1 MTLARYQ
8 HESIPALTTARDRI
22 NAREMSR
29 CTFGSG
35 GTCCRVC
42 NMGPC
47 QIIDGVE
54 TMIGVC
60 GATSDTVAARN
71 FARIVGAGVALQ
83 VEEAREMVRI
93 FMATAKGETPY
104 ALADENKLRELAR
117 LIEIDPDISD
127 LKTLAL
133 ETGRSLLAAFGNQD
147 ETLALMK
154 IAPKNRRRIWKD
166 LGVTPRGFDRE
177 VVELMHR
184 THMGVDQ
191 EFVNIVRQTSRCAL
205 TDGWGVSR
213 VISWLTDILFPTLPA
228 PTVKPEGLR
237 QDMIN
242 ILIYSQG
249 PLAMETLKEAAIDP
263 EVINLCQRSSATG
276 INLVNGSIG
285 DQETDL
291 LTGCVEI
298 MVVSGSCI
306 MPSISRIIRSLHTR
320 LVTSSN
326 SMKMTGAEHFELTGP
341 AARSNAIT
349 ILKMAVTAFRGR
361 EKVLNPAEE
370 NKTEQRSQ
378 PQFGIHSLDPA
389 QLAGRISKGDIR
401 GIALIMGCDNYHQQ
415 QDSHAA
421 IAEILLRNDIF
432 IISNGCAANSL
443 ARSEEMQGNRVW
455 EMAGSKLQAAC
466 QEMNLPPILP
476 MGTCINSS
484 QLLQIADLL
493 IQQGMGKD
501 LADLPVVAAA
511 PAWISEKIV
520 TAGQCLVASGI
531 DVFFSALPVTGS
543 RKLADYLQH
552 GCRTEYE
559 ACWQIDK
566 EPNQMAQKI
575 IARIDSKRQ
584 ELNQA
589 NSLFVLTATTSA

>member
-1 MTLARYQ
+1 MTLARYRQ
-8 HESIPALTTARDRI
+8 ESIPVLTTARDRI
-22 NAREMSR
+22 NAREMSL

-35 GTCCRVC
+35 GTCCRIC

-60 GATSDTVAARN
+60 GATSDTIAARN

-83 VEEAREMVRI
+83 VEEARDMVRV
-93 FMATAKGETPY
+93 FMATAAGETPY
-104 ALADENKLRELAR
+104 TLADENKLRELAR
-117 LIEIDPDISD
+117 LLELDPAIND
-127 LKTLAL
+127 LNALAL
-133 ETGRSLLAAFGNQD
+133 ATGRAFLAAFGNQD

-154 IAPKNRRRIWKD
+154 IAPENRRRIWKD

-184 THMGVDQ
+184 THMGVDH
-191 EFVNIVRQTSRCAL
+191 EFVNILRQTSRCAL

-213 VISWLTDILFPTLPA
+213 VISWLTDILFPALSAPA
-228 PTVKPEGLR
+228 VKPEVKH
-237 QDMIN
+237 DMIN

-249 PLAMETLKEAAIDP
+249 PLAKETLKEAARDP
-263 EVINLCQRSSATG
+263 EIINLCQCSSASG

-291 LTGCVEI
+291 LTGCVEV
-298 MVVSGSCI
+298 MVVCGSCI
-306 MPSISRIIRSLHTR
+306 MPSIFRIIRSLHTR
-320 LVTSSN
+320 LITSSN
-326 SMKMTGAEHFELTGP
+326 SMKMTGAEHLELTGA

-349 ILKMAVTAFRGR
+349 ILKMAVTTFRGR

-378 PQFGIHSLDPA
+378 PQFGIHSIDPA

-401 GIALIMGCDNYHQQ
+401 GIVLIMGCDNYHQRP
-415 QDSHAA
+415 DSHHAA
-421 IAEILLRNDIF
+421 IAEILLRNDIL

-443 ARSEEMQGNRVW
+443 ARSEEMQGERVW

-466 QEMNLPPILP
+466 QEMNLLPILP
-476 MGTCINSS
+476 MGTCIDSS

-493 IQQGMGKD
+493 IQQRMGND
-501 LADLPVVAAA
+501 LADLPLVAAA

-552 GCRTEYE
+552 GCRDEYG
-559 ACWQIDK
+559 ACWLIDK
-566 EPNQMAQKI
+566 EPDQMAQKI

-584 ELNQA
+584 GLN
-589 NSLFVLTATTSA
+589 TA